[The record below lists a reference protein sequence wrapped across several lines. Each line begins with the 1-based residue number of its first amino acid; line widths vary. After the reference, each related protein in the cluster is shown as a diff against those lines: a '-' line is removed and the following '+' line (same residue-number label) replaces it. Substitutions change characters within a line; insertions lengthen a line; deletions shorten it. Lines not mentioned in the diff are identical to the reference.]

1 MKDMQKNKY
10 TSRLQSLKQERNSW
24 ESHWREISDYIL
36 PRRGVYS
43 GQQPND
49 GRIRGTRIIDSTA
62 TRALRILAAG
72 LQGGL
77 TSPARPWFRLGIA
90 DRDISRNKS
99 VRDWVAQVESIMYR
113 AFSKSN
119 FYSCIHS
126 LYTELA
132 GFGTGIL
139 YCEPDEERGLR
150 FRTLTA
156 GEYSLATDAQGR
168 VDTVFR
174 EFKMTA
180 RQLEKRFGRENLPA
194 TVVTSLNVN
203 RDHWFDV
210 LHVVQPRDEFDHGRL
225 DSENMPFES
234 VFLLNDRGGYVL
246 SEGGFMENPY
256 MVPRWDTSA
265 MDVYGRSP
273 AMDVLADVKMLMEM
287 SKSQIQAVHLTLRPP
302 MKVPSMYSRRLNLL
316 PGGQNPVEQNQ
327 QDSVSPLYQVRPDL
341 AGVSH
346 KIQDVRSSIREGF
359 YNDIFMMMA
368 GSNRRTITAAEVAE
382 RHEEKL
388 IQLGP
393 VIERQ
398 HTELL
403 DPLID
408 RVFGILMRAGQ
419 LPQPPSAL
427 EGHDIKVDYISVLAQ
442 AQKMVGTQSI
452 QSLAE
457 FVGRL
462 AQANP
467 EVLDKVDMDRAVE
480 DYAELIG
487 VPNGIVRSGD
497 EVEQFRNLRRQQMQ
511 HQQQFQQ
518 NLQAASMGSG
528 IVKDLAQAGV
538 NPGQMQGLIGQ
549 AGQMVKGTQI

>member
-1 MKDMQKNKY
+1 MRHIENNQY
-10 TSRLQSLKQERNSW
+10 LRRLQGLRQERNSW
-24 ESHWREISDYIL
+24 ESHWQEISDYIL
-36 PRRGVYS
+36 PRKGVYN
-43 GQQPND
+43 GHLPND
-49 GRIRGTRIIDSTA
+49 GRVRSGKIIDSTA

-77 TSPARPWFRLGIA
+77 TSPARPWFRLGIS
-90 DRDISRNKS
+90 DRDLARHKS
-99 VRDWVAQVESIMYR
+99 VREWISKVENTMYR
-113 AFSKSN
+113 ALARSN

-139 YCEPDEERGLR
+139 YCEPDDERGIR

-156 GEYSLATDAQGR
+156 GEYCLATDAQGR
-168 VDTVFR
+168 VDTVYR

-180 RQLEKRFGRENLPA
+180 RQLEKRFGKQNLPA
-194 TVVTSLNVN
+194 TVHTSLSMN
-203 RDHWFDV
+203 RDHWFDI
-210 LHVVQPRDEFDHGRL
+210 LHVVQPRDEFDVEL
-225 DSENMPFES
+225 MDTMNMPFES
-234 VFLLNDRGGYVL
+234 VFLLNGHGGHVL
-246 SEGGFMENPY
+246 SESGFMENPY
-256 MVPRWDTSA
+256 MAPRWDTSA

-341 AGVSH
+341 AGVSN
-346 KIQDVRSSIREGF
+346 KIQDVRTAIREGF

-368 GSNRRTITAAEVAE
+368 GTNRRTITAAEVAE

-408 RVFGILMRAGQ
+408 RVFGILMRSGQ
-419 LPQPPSAL
+419 LPEVPSVL
-427 EGHDIKVDYISVLAQ
+427 EGADIKIDYISVLAQ

-452 QSLAE
+452 QSLAQ
-457 FVGRL
+457 FVGNL
-462 AQANP
+462 AKANP
-467 EVLDKVDMDRAVE
+467 EVLDKVDMDRAVD

-497 EVEQFRNLRRQQMQ
+497 EVEKLRSMRKDMMIK
-511 HQQQFQQ
+511 QQQLQQ
-518 NLQAASMGSG
+518 SLQAASMGAG
-528 IVKDLAQAGV
+528 IVKDLSNSGL
-538 NPGQMQGLIGQ
+538 NPVQMQGMVNQ
-549 AGQMVKGTQI
+549 AGNIMQH

>member
-1 MKDMQKNKY
+1 MNSNNKNRY
-10 TSRLQSLKQERNSW
+10 ESRLKSLLQERSSW
-24 ESHWREISDYIL
+24 EGHWKEISDYIL
-36 PRRGVYS
+36 PRKGLYAGS
-43 GQQPND
+43 QPND
-49 GRIRGTRIIDSTA
+49 GRRKGNRIIDSTA
-62 TRALRILAAG
+62 TRSLRILAAG

-90 DRDISRNKS
+90 DRDMAKHKS
-99 VRDWVAQVESIMYR
+99 VRDWISKVETVMYR
-113 AFSKSN
+113 ALARSN

-139 YCEPDEERGLR
+139 YCEPDDERGIR

-156 GEYSLATDAQGR
+156 GEYCLATDAQGR
-168 VDTVFR
+168 VDTVYR

-180 RQLEKRFGRENLPA
+180 RQLEKRFGIDALPA
-194 TVVTSLNVN
+194 TVRTSLKSN

-210 LHVVQPRDEFDHGRL
+210 LHAVQPRDEFDS
-225 DSENMPFES
+225 DKIDKQNMPFES
-234 VFLLNDRGGYVL
+234 VFMLSGRGNEIL
-246 SEGGFMENPY
+246 SESGFMENPY
-256 MVPRWDTSA
+256 MAPRWDTSA

-273 AMDVLADVKMLMEM
+273 GMDVLADVKMLMEM

-327 QDSVSPLYQVRPDL
+327 QDSISPLYQVRPDL
-341 AGVSH
+341 GGVSA
-346 KIQDVRSSIREGF
+346 KIQDVRTAIREGF
-359 YNDIFMMMA
+359 YNDVFMMMA
-368 GSNRRTITAAEVAE
+368 GSNRKMITAAEVAE

-408 RVFGILMRAGQ
+408 RVFGILTRSGE
-419 LPQPPSAL
+419 LPDPPAFL
-427 EGHDIKVDYISVLAQ
+427 EGADIRIDYISILAQ

-452 QSLAE
+452 QSLSE

-462 AQANP
+462 AGASP
-467 EVLDKVDMDRAVE
+467 EVLDKVDMDRAIDE
-480 DYAELIG
+480 YADLIG
-487 VPNGIVRSGD
+487 VPIGIVRSD
-497 EVEQFRNLRRQQMQ
+497 SEVEKFRAQRQEMQSKQMRM
-511 HQQQFQQ
+511 QQGM
-518 NLQAASMGSG
+518 AAATAGAGMM
-528 IVKDLAQAGV
+528 KDLSQAGLNTSDV
-538 NPGQMQGLIGQ
+538 MGI
-549 AGQMVKGTQI
+549 AGKAEQIMSSI

>member
-1 MKDMQKNKY
+1 MKHVESSQY
-10 TSRLQSLKQERNSW
+10 LQRLQSLRQERSSW
-24 ESHWREISDYIL
+24 ESHWQEISDYIL
-36 PRRGVYS
+36 PRKGVYA
-43 GQQPND
+43 GHRPND
-49 GRIRGTRIIDSTA
+49 GGVRSGKIIDSTA

-90 DRDISRNKS
+90 DRDLARHKS
-99 VRDWVAQVESIMYR
+99 VREWISKVESAMYR
-113 AFSKSN
+113 ALARSN

-139 YCEPDEERGLR
+139 YCEPDDDSGIR

-156 GEYSLATDAQGR
+156 GEYCLTTEAQGR
-168 VDTVFR
+168 VDSVYR

-180 RQLEKRFGRENLPA
+180 RQLEKRFGKDNLPA
-194 TVVTSLNVN
+194 SVHTSLGAN

-210 LHVVQPRDEFDHGRL
+210 LHVVQPRDEFDVERMDAL
-225 DSENMPFES
+225 NMPFES
-234 VFLLNDRGGYVL
+234 VFLLNGRGGHVL
-246 SEGGFMENPY
+246 SESGFAENPY
-256 MVPRWDTSA
+256 MAPRWDTAA

-341 AGVSH
+341 AGVST
-346 KIQDVRSSIREGF
+346 KIQDVRTAIREGF

-368 GSNRRTITAAEVAE
+368 GSNRRNITAAEVAE

-408 RVFGILMRAGQ
+408 RVFGILNRSGQ
-419 LPQPPSAL
+419 LPEAPSIL
-427 EGHDIKVDYISVLAQ
+427 EGADIKIDYISLLAQ

-452 QSLAE
+452 QSLAQ
-457 FVGRL
+457 FVGNL

-467 EVLDKVDMDRAVE
+467 EVLDKVDMDRAV
-480 DYAELIG
+480 DDFAELIG

-497 EVEQFRNLRRQQMQ
+497 EVEKFRNMRRQAELKQKQ
-511 HQQQFQQ
+511 LQQ
-518 NLQAASMGSG
+518 NLQAASLGSG
-528 IVKDLAQAGV
+528 IVKDLANSGLSLEQMQGVVDQAGV
-538 NPGQMQGLIGQ
+538 MMQ
-549 AGQMVKGTQI
+549 T

>member
-1 MKDMQKNKY
+1 MKHIDNNKY
-10 TSRLQSLKQERNSW
+10 LKRLQGLRQERNSW
-24 ESHWREISDYIL
+24 ESHWQEISDYIL
-36 PRRGVYS
+36 PRKGVYD
-43 GQQPND
+43 GYRPND
-49 GRIRGTRIIDSTA
+49 GRVKSGKIIDSTA
-62 TRALRILAAG
+62 TRSLRILAAG

-77 TSPARPWFRLGIA
+77 TSPARPWFRLGIS
-90 DRDISRNKS
+90 DRDLARHKS
-99 VRDWVAQVESIMYR
+99 VREWISKVENTMYR
-113 AFSKSN
+113 ALARSN

-139 YCEPDEERGLR
+139 YCEPDDERGIR

-156 GEYSLATDAQGR
+156 GEYCLATDAQGR
-168 VDTVFR
+168 VDTVYR

-180 RQLEKRFGRENLPA
+180 RQLEERFGKQNLPA
-194 TVVTSLNVN
+194 TVHTSLNMN

-210 LHVVQPRDEFDHGRL
+210 LHVVQPRAEFDAECM
-225 DSENMPFES
+225 DTMNMPFES
-234 VFLLNDRGGYVL
+234 VFLLNGRGGHAL
-246 SEGGFMENPY
+246 SESGFMENPY
-256 MVPRWDTSA
+256 MAPRWDTAA

-327 QDSVSPLYQVRPDL
+327 QDSISPLYQVRPDL
-341 AGVSH
+341 AGVSN
-346 KIQDVRSSIREGF
+346 KIQDVRTAIREGF
-359 YNDIFMMMA
+359 FNDIFMMMA
-368 GSNRRTITAAEVAE
+368 GTNRRTITAAEVAE

-408 RVFGILMRAGQ
+408 RVFDILMRSGQ
-419 LPQPPSAL
+419 LPEAPSVL
-427 EGHDIKVDYISVLAQ
+427 EGADIKIDYISVLAQ

-452 QSLAE
+452 QSLAQ
-457 FVGRL
+457 FVGNL

-467 EVLDKVDMDRAVE
+467 EVLDKVDMDRAVD

-497 EVEQFRNLRRQQMQ
+497 EVDKFRSARKEMQ
-511 HQQQFQQ
+511 LKQQQLQQ
-518 NLQAASMGSG
+518 GLQAASMGAG
-528 IVKDLAQAGV
+528 IVKDLSHSDLNPAQVQGV
-538 NPGQMQGLIGQ
+538 VNQ
-549 AGQMVKGTQI
+549 AGQVMQQ

>member
-1 MKDMQKNKY
+1 MKHVENNQY
-10 TSRLQSLKQERNSW
+10 LQRLQSLRQERSSW
-24 ESHWREISDYIL
+24 ESHWQEISDYIL
-36 PRRGVYS
+36 PRKGIYAGHR
-43 GQQPND
+43 PND
-49 GRIRGTRIIDSTA
+49 GGIRSGKIIDSTA

-77 TSPARPWFRLGIA
+77 TSPARPWFRLGLS
-90 DRDISRNKS
+90 DRDLARHKS
-99 VRDWVAQVESIMYR
+99 VREWISKVESAMYR
-113 AFSKSN
+113 ALARSN

-139 YCEPDEERGLR
+139 YCEPDEDSGIR

-156 GEYSLATDAQGR
+156 GEYCLATDAQGR
-168 VDTVFR
+168 VDSVYR

-180 RQLEKRFGRENLPA
+180 RQLEKRFGKDNLPA
-194 TVVTSLNVN
+194 SVHTSLGAN

-210 LHVVQPRDEFDHGRL
+210 LHVVQPRDEFDVERMDAL
-225 DSENMPFES
+225 NMPFES
-234 VFLLNDRGGYVL
+234 VFLLNGRGGDIL
-246 SEGGFMENPY
+246 SESGFVENPY
-256 MVPRWDTSA
+256 MAPRWDTAA

-341 AGVSH
+341 AGVSN
-346 KIQDVRSSIREGF
+346 KIQDVRTAIREGF

-408 RVFGILMRAGQ
+408 RVFGLLSRSGQ
-419 LPQPPSAL
+419 LPEAPSIL
-427 EGHDIKVDYISVLAQ
+427 EGADIKIDYISVLAQ

-452 QSLAE
+452 QSLAQ
-457 FVGRL
+457 FVGNL
-462 AQANP
+462 AQASP
-467 EVLDKVDMDRAVE
+467 QVLDKVDMDRAVD

-497 EVEQFRNLRRQQMQ
+497 EVEKFRDMRRQEELKQEQ
-511 HQQQFQQ
+511 LQQ
-518 NLQAASMGSG
+518 NLQAASLGSG
-528 IVKDLAQAGV
+528 IIKDLARAGL
-538 NPGQMQGLIGQ
+538 NPSQLQGVVDHIGHKIQ
-549 AGQMVKGTQI
+549 P

>member
-1 MKDMQKNKY
+1 MNDVNKNKY
-10 TSRLQSLKQERNSW
+10 TIRLQTLRQERSSW
-24 ESHWREISDYIL
+24 EGHWQEISDYIL
-36 PRRGVYS
+36 PRKGIYD
-43 GQQPND
+43 GQRPND
-49 GRIRGTRIIDSTA
+49 GRRKGGKIIDSTA

-77 TSPARPWFRLGIA
+77 TSPARPWFRLGIS
-90 DRDISRNKS
+90 DRDMARHKS
-99 VRDWVAQVESIMYR
+99 VREWISQVESTMYR
-113 AFSKSN
+113 ALARSN

-139 YCEPDEERGLR
+139 YCEPDVDRGIR

-156 GEYSLATDAQGR
+156 GEYSLATDEQGR
-168 VDTVFR
+168 VDTVYR

-180 RQLEKRFGRENLPA
+180 RQLEKRFGKDALPA
-194 TVVTSLNVN
+194 NVQTSLNVN

-210 LHVVQPRDEFDHGRL
+210 LHVVQPRDEFDSQKIDKH
-225 DSENMPFES
+225 NMPFES
-234 VFLLNDRGGYVL
+234 VFLLSGKGGHVL
-246 SEGGFMENPY
+246 SESGFMENPY

-327 QDSVSPLYQVRPDL
+327 QDSISPLYQVRPDL
-341 AGVSH
+341 AGVSG
-346 KIQDVRSSIREGF
+346 KIQDVRTAIREGF

-368 GSNRRTITAAEVAE
+368 GSNRRVITAAEVAE

-408 RVFGILMRAGQ
+408 RVFGILYRAGQ
-419 LPQPPSAL
+419 LPEAPSILDGA
-427 EGHDIKVDYISVLAQ
+427 DIKVDYISVLAQ

-452 QSLAE
+452 QSLSD

-462 AQANP
+462 AAANP
-467 EVLDKVDMDRAVE
+467 DVLDKVDMDRAVD

-497 EVEQFRNLRRQQMQ
+497 EVEKFRDSRREALFQQQQMQ
-511 HQQQFQQ
+511 Q
-518 NLQAASMGSG
+518 NLEAASKGSG
-528 IVKDLAQAGV
+528 IIKDLTLAGL
-538 NPGQMQGLIGQ
+538 NPAELQGVVGQ
-549 AGQMVKGTQI
+549 AGQLIQRT

>member
-1 MKDMQKNKY
+1 MKHIDNNKY
-10 TSRLQSLKQERNSW
+10 LKRLQGLRQERNSW
-24 ESHWREISDYIL
+24 ESHWQEISDYIL
-36 PRRGVYS
+36 PRKGVYD
-43 GQQPND
+43 GYRPND
-49 GRIRGTRIIDSTA
+49 GRVKSGKIIDSTA
-62 TRALRILAAG
+62 TRSLRILAAG

-77 TSPARPWFRLGIA
+77 TSPARPWFRLGIS
-90 DRDISRNKS
+90 DRDLARHKS
-99 VRDWVAQVESIMYR
+99 VREWISKVENTMYR
-113 AFSKSN
+113 ALARSN

-139 YCEPDEERGLR
+139 YCEPDDERGIR

-156 GEYSLATDAQGR
+156 GEYCLATDAQGR
-168 VDTVFR
+168 VDTVYR

-180 RQLEKRFGRENLPA
+180 RQLEERFGKQNLPA
-194 TVVTSLNVN
+194 TVHTSLNMN

-210 LHVVQPRDEFDHGRL
+210 LHVVQPRAEFDAECM
-225 DSENMPFES
+225 DTMNMPFES
-234 VFLLNDRGGYVL
+234 VFLLNGRGGHVL
-246 SEGGFMENPY
+246 SESGFMENPY
-256 MVPRWDTSA
+256 MAPRWDTAA

-327 QDSVSPLYQVRPDL
+327 QDSISPLYQVRPDL
-341 AGVSH
+341 AGVSN
-346 KIQDVRSSIREGF
+346 KIQDVRTAIREGF
-359 YNDIFMMMA
+359 FNDIFMMMT
-368 GSNRRTITAAEVAE
+368 GTNRRTITAAEVAE

-408 RVFGILMRAGQ
+408 RVFGILMRSGQ
-419 LPQPPSAL
+419 LPEAPSIL
-427 EGHDIKVDYISVLAQ
+427 EGADIKIDYISVLAQ

-452 QSLAE
+452 QSLAQ
-457 FVGRL
+457 FVGSL

-467 EVLDKVDMDRAVE
+467 EVLDKVDMDRAVD

-497 EVEQFRNLRRQQMQ
+497 EVAKFRNARKEMQ
-511 HQQQFQQ
+511 LKQQQLQQ
-518 NLQAASMGSG
+518 GLQAASMGAG
-528 IVKDLAQAGV
+528 IVKDLSHSDLNPAQVQGV
-538 NPGQMQGLIGQ
+538 VNQ
-549 AGQMVKGTQI
+549 AGQVMQQ

>member
-1 MKDMQKNKY
+1 MNDTDKSRY
-10 TSRLQSLKQERNSW
+10 TSRLQTLRQERSSW
-24 ESHWREISDYIL
+24 ELHWQEISDYIL

-43 GQQPND
+43 GSRPND
-49 GRIRGTRIIDSTA
+49 GRARGGKIIDSTA

-90 DRDISRNKS
+90 DRDLSRHKS
-99 VRDWVAQVESIMYR
+99 VREWVARVESIMYR
-113 AFSKSN
+113 ALSRSN

-156 GEYSLATDAQGR
+156 GEYCLATDAQGR
-168 VDTVFR
+168 VDTVYR

-194 TVVTSLNVN
+194 NVISGLNVN
-203 RDHWFDV
+203 RDNWFDV
-210 LHVVQPRDEFDHGRL
+210 LHVVQPRDEFDSVRKDGM
-225 DSENMPFES
+225 NMPYES
-234 VFLLNDRGGYVL
+234 VFLLNGRGGHVL
-246 SEGGFMENPY
+246 SVSGFMENPY

-287 SKSQIQAVHLTLRPP
+287 SRSQIQAVHLTLRPP

-327 QDSVSPLYQVRPDL
+327 QDSVAPLYQVRPDL
-341 AGVSH
+341 AGVSG
-346 KIQDVRSSIREGF
+346 KIEDVRGAIREGF
-359 YNDIFMMMA
+359 YNDIFLMMA

-408 RVFGILMRAGQ
+408 RVFGLLLRAGQ
-419 LPQPPSAL
+419 LPEIPAVL
-427 EGHDIKVDYISVLAQ
+427 DGVDIKVDYISVLAQ
-442 AQKMVGTQSI
+442 AQKMVGTHSI

-467 EVLDKVDMDRAVE
+467 EVLDKVDMDRAVD

-487 VPNGIVRSGD
+487 VPNGIVRSEE
-497 EVEQFRNLRRQQMQ
+497 EVVKFRMIRRQQQ
-511 HQQQFQQ
+511 EQQQRLQQ
-518 NLQAASMGSG
+518 GLQVVSTGSG
-528 IVKDLAQAGV
+528 IVRDLSQAGV
-538 NPGQMQGLIGQ
+538 NPGQIQGVMNQTGQ
-549 AGQMVKGTQI
+549 LMLEG

>member
-1 MKDMQKNKY
+1 MNDTDKNRY
-10 TSRLQSLKQERNSW
+10 TARLLSLRQERSSW
-24 ESHWREISDYIL
+24 EPHWQEISDYIL

-43 GQQPND
+43 GQRPND
-49 GRIRGTRIIDSTA
+49 GRVKGGRIIDSTA

-77 TSPARPWFRLGIA
+77 TSPARPWFRLGIS
-90 DRDISRNKS
+90 DRDLARHKS
-99 VRDWVAQVESIMYR
+99 VREWVAQVESTMYR
-113 AFSKSN
+113 ALSRSN

-126 LYTELA
+126 LYTELS

-139 YCEPDEERGLR
+139 YCEPDQERGLR

-156 GEYSLATDAQGR
+156 GEYCLATDAQGR
-168 VDTVFR
+168 VDTVYR

-180 RQLEKRFGRENLPA
+180 RQLENRFGRENLPA
-194 TVVTSLNVN
+194 TVSSSLDRN

-210 LHVVQPRDEFDHGRL
+210 LHVVQPRDEFDHERL
-225 DSENMPFES
+225 DGENMPFES
-234 VFLLNDRGGYVL
+234 IFLLNGKGGHIL
-246 SEGGFMENPY
+246 SVSGFVENPY
-256 MVPRWDTSA
+256 MAPRWDTSA

-341 AGVSH
+341 AGVSN
-346 KIQDVRSSIREGF
+346 KIQDVRAAIREGF
-359 YNDIFMMMA
+359 YNDIFLMMA
-368 GSNRRTITAAEVAE
+368 GSDRKTITAAEVAE

-408 RVFGILMRAGQ
+408 RVFGILLRAGQ
-419 LPQPPSAL
+419 LPEAPSVL
-427 EGHDIKVDYISVLAQ
+427 EGVDIKVDYISVLAQ

-467 EVLDKVDMDRAVE
+467 EVLDKVDMDRAVD

-497 EVEQFRNLRRQQMQ
+497 EVEKFRAERKVQAQQRQNMQ
-511 HQQQFQQ
+511 DS
-518 NLQAASMGSG
+518 LQAASTGAG
-528 IVKDLAQAGV
+528 IVRNLSGAGM
-538 NPGQMQGLIGQ
+538 NPLQLQGMMDK
-549 AGQMVKGTQI
+549 AGQLMGGV

>member
-1 MKDMQKNKY
+1 MNDVNRNKY
-10 TSRLQSLKQERNSW
+10 TSRLQSLRQERSSW
-24 ESHWREISDYIL
+24 EGNWQEISDYIL
-36 PRRGVYS
+36 PRKGIYN
-43 GQQPND
+43 GQRPNN
-49 GRIRGTRIIDSTA
+49 GRRKGSKIIDSTA

-77 TSPARPWFRLGIA
+77 TSPARPWFRLGIS
-90 DRDISRNKS
+90 DRDMSRHKAVREWISK
-99 VRDWVAQVESIMYR
+99 VESTMYR
-113 AFSKSN
+113 ALARSN
-119 FYSCIHS
+119 FYSCVHS
-126 LYTELA
+126 LYTELS

-139 YCEPDEERGLR
+139 YCEPDSDRGIR

-156 GEYSLATDAQGR
+156 GEYCLATDEQGR
-168 VDTVFR
+168 VDTVYR

-180 RQLEKRFGRENLPA
+180 RQLEKRFGIDALPA
-194 TVVTSLNVN
+194 NVRTSLSVN

-210 LHVVQPRDEFDHGRL
+210 LHVVQPRDEFDSQKL
-225 DSENMPFES
+225 DKQNMPFES
-234 VFLLNDRGGYVL
+234 VFLLSGQGGHVL
-246 SEGGFMENPY
+246 SESGFMENPY
-256 MVPRWDTSA
+256 MVPRWDTTA

-327 QDSVSPLYQVRPDL
+327 QDSVSPLYQIRPDL
-341 AGVSH
+341 AGVSN
-346 KIQDVRSSIREGF
+346 KISDVRTAIREGF

-368 GSNRRTITAAEVAE
+368 GSNRKVITATEVAE

-403 DPLID
+403 DPLIE
-408 RVFGILMRAGQ
+408 RVFGILYRSGK
-419 LPQPPSAL
+419 LPEAPSML
-427 EGHDIKVDYISVLAQ
+427 DGIDIKVDYISVLAQ

-452 QSLAE
+452 QALSE

-462 AQANP
+462 AAVNS
-467 EVLDKVDMDRAVE
+467 EVLDKVDMDRAV
-480 DYAELIG
+480 DDFAELIG
-487 VPNGIVRSGD
+487 VPSGIVRSGE
-497 EVEQFRNLRRQQMQ
+497 EVEKFRDLRRKLIYE
-511 HQQQFQQ
+511 QQQIQQ
-518 NLQAASMGSG
+518 GFEAASKGST
-528 IVKDLAQAGV
+528 IIKDLAQSGY
-538 NPGQMQGLIGQ
+538 NPAQVQSVVRD
-549 AGQMVKGTQI
+549 AGQLAQSL

>member
-1 MKDMQKNKY
+1 MRHIENNKY
-10 TSRLQSLKQERNSW
+10 LQRLQSLRQERNSW
-24 ESHWREISDYIL
+24 ESHWQEISDYIL
-36 PRRGVYS
+36 PRKGIYDGHR
-43 GQQPND
+43 PND
-49 GRIRGTRIIDSTA
+49 GRVRSGKIIDSTA
-62 TRALRILAAG
+62 TRSLRVLAAG

-77 TSPARPWFRLGIA
+77 TSPARPWFRLGIS
-90 DRDISRNKS
+90 DRDLARHKS
-99 VRDWVAQVESIMYR
+99 VREWVSKVENIMYR
-113 AFSKSN
+113 ALARSN

-139 YCEPDEERGLR
+139 YCEPDDERGIR

-156 GEYSLATDAQGR
+156 GEYCLATDAQGR
-168 VDTVFR
+168 VDTVYR

-180 RQLEKRFGRENLPA
+180 RQLEKRFGKQNLPA
-194 TVVTSLNVN
+194 TVHTSLNVN

-210 LHVVQPRDEFDHGRL
+210 LHVVQPRDEFDVERM
-225 DSENMPFES
+225 DAMNMPFES
-234 VFLLNDRGGYVL
+234 VFLLNGRGGHVL
-246 SEGGFMENPY
+246 SESGFMENPY
-256 MVPRWDTSA
+256 MAPRWDTAA

-341 AGVSH
+341 AGVSN
-346 KIQDVRSSIREGF
+346 KIQDVRTAVREGF

-368 GSNRRTITAAEVAE
+368 GSNRKTITAAEVAE

-408 RVFGILMRAGQ
+408 RVFGLLMRSGQ
-419 LPQPPSAL
+419 LPEAPSIL
-427 EGHDIKVDYISVLAQ
+427 EGADIKIDYISVLAQ

-452 QSLAE
+452 QSLAQ
-457 FVGRL
+457 FVGNL
-462 AQANP
+462 ARANP
-467 EVLDKVDMDRAVE
+467 EVLDKVDMDRAVD
-480 DYAELIG
+480 DYADLIG
-487 VPNGIVRSGD
+487 VPSGIVRSGD
-497 EVEQFRNLRRQQMQ
+497 EVEKFRGMRRDMAMK
-511 HQQQFQQ
+511 QQQLQQ

-528 IVKDLAQAGV
+528 IIKDLSQSGL
-538 NPGQMQGLIGQ
+538 NPVQMQGVVNQ
-549 AGQMVKGTQI
+549 AGQMMQS